1 MTQPNTLF
9 IDDDFV
15 IYDFVISDL
24 ARDATDKIR
33 SNIERFRRMLS
44 EGNFALSQR
53 DMIKQL
59 AIEEEAKFAVL
70 LRQSASRKR
79 QRSVRISSLTTASDH
94 PLAPLALPKG
104 SLEGTPVIF
113 ATAVASPLN
122 GNPSPYLSP
131 TSFPACPS
139 RARGDR
145 PASQSPPPS
154 SPSSPHH
161 CTVRRS

>member
-9 IDDDFV
+9 IDEDFI

-59 AIEEEAKFAVL
+59 VIEEEAKFAVL
-70 LRQSASRKR
+70 LR
-79 QRSVRISSLTTASDH
+79 
-94 PLAPLALPKG
+94 
-104 SLEGTPVIF
+104 
-113 ATAVASPLN
+113 
-122 GNPSPYLSP
+122 
-131 TSFPACPS
+131 
-139 RARGDR
+139 
-145 PASQSPPPS
+145 
-154 SPSSPHH
+154 
-161 CTVRRS
+161 